1 MGRIPVA
8 GAFGVLIVFV
18 FGGFAIPAR
27 ADEVTGVW
35 DPPTLVESNDVDD
48 AFDPQVVFDS
58 MGNAIAVWRVLRG
71 NGTTIWANRYVLGS
85 GWGTPEQIGEDDGPP
100 IEYSAPPRIAADS
113 IGGITAVWTMGGDL
127 WANAFR
133 PWVGWGTPKLRST
146 PGLANIADVFA
157 SSGRAV
163 VVWRDDTSNPSESTV
178 WTAEFVPE
186 TGWGTPSLLEA
197 GSNHVHSLRLSV
209 SNAGDAIAVWA
220 RVATSPGNDPEY
232 GIMASRFVPG
242 MGWGTPIRLADGP
255 VGSFGPNI
263 AAGPAGPF
271 VVAWNNQTGAWATV
285 FLSGLGWLEPT
296 RSPASD
302 GRRWDLGVAVDRYGT
317 ATLTGCLYSGRFECL
332 DLAVKRFSPERG
344 WEGATTLRS
353 ESIDPEGIRMR
364 SIYGFHVAVTPSGG
378 RIVVWIEFSNLGGG
392 IWPGRLWA
400 SWSGAG
406 SEWETPVPIS
416 DASVD
421 SETIGQSSVAVDESG
436 AAVVVWSQHDGAR
449 YSIWASRFTPPLVL
463 DVIAPALTLTG
474 PMDGMTTDM
483 AVVTVSGV
491 TEPGVRLVVNGILV
505 AVGANGSFSFPLAL
519 FPGTNEITAMATD
532 AAGNAAKVSVHVT
545 YLSPVPSVIDGSP
558 ESLSPVLVAVGM
570 TVAALVGPSVVLS
583 RRRRRRD
590 MADGEVTERQYP
602 DVTSPEGRREATA
615 WPLPAPTFK
624 KSKDGQNPW
633 PASKSAALRL
643 TAKERILLLLFA
655 FARHAEAPEVP
666 SDLTQGSIALA
677 AGVDRRHFTQYVRP
691 LVKEGLVRERTTH
704 VQGALQ
710 RRKVYVITEVGRRKA
725 LAIRDRLRSAA
736 VLVRDAA
743 GIRES
748 TLGEV
753 LVAANGSRS
762 LLEIVRESL
771 RSEVVDLAALSPNG
785 PQPTGPPEGRAE

>member
-1 MGRIPVA
+1 VGRILVA
-8 GAFGVLIVFV
+8 GAFGVLIVFA
-18 FGGFAIPAR
+18 FGGFATPAR
-27 ADEVTGVW
+27 ADELTGVW
-35 DPPTLVESNDVDD
+35 GPPTLVERSDVGD
-48 AFDPQVVFDS
+48 AFDPQVVFDP
-58 MGNAIAVWRVLRG
+58 MGNAIAVWGVVGG
-71 NGTTIWANRYVLGS
+71 NLTTIWANRYVPGW
-85 GWGTPEQIGEDDGPP
+85 GWGTPERIGDGDPP
-100 IEYSAPPRIAADS
+100 PEFWPSPRLVADS
-113 IGGITAVWTMGGDL
+113 TGTVISVWTMGGDL
-127 WANAFR
+127 WANSFR
-133 PWVGWGTPKLRST
+133 PWAGWGIPRSRST
-146 PGLANIADVFA
+146 PGLANVADVFA

-163 VVWRDDTSNPSESTV
+163 VVWRDDTSNPFESTV
-178 WTAEFVPE
+178 WAAEFVPE

-197 GSNHVHSLRLSV
+197 GSNHVHSLRV
-209 SNAGDAIAVWA
+209 AASNAGDAIAAWV
-220 RVATSPGNDPEY
+220 RGPTSPGNDPEF

-271 VVAWNNQTGAWATV
+271 VVAWNNETGAWATV

-296 RSPASD
+296 RSPARD
-302 GRRWDLGVAVDRYGT
+302 GRRWDLGVTVDRYGT

-332 DLAVKRFSPERG
+332 DLAVERLSPERG

-353 ESIDPEGIRMR
+353 ESIDPEGIPER
-364 SIYGFHVAVTPSGG
+364 SIFGFDEAVTPSDG
-378 RIVVWIEFSNLGGG
+378 RIVVWREFSNHGGG

-400 SWSGAG
+400 SWSRAGNEWGA
-406 SEWETPVPIS
+406 PVPIS
-416 DASVD
+416 DASAD
-421 SETIGQSSVAVDESG
+421 SETIGQPSVAVDAFG
-436 AAVVVWSQHDGAR
+436 AALVVWSQHDGAR
-449 YSIWASRFTPPLVL
+449 HSIWSSRFSPLLVW
-463 DVIAPALTLTG
+463 DVIAPSLTLTS
-474 PMDGMTTDM
+474 PTDGMTTDT
-483 AVVTVSGV
+483 AVVTVGGV

-505 AVGANGSFSFPLAL
+505 AVAADGSFSFPLAL

-532 AAGNAAKVSVHVT
+532 AAGNAAKISFHVT
-545 YLSPVPSVIDGSP
+545 YRPAVPPVIEGSP
-558 ESLSPVLVAVGM
+558 DPLSPVLVAVGT

-590 MADGEVTERQYP
+590 TADGGPITRKHP
-602 DVTSPEGRREATA
+602 DAISPEERREATA
-615 WPLPAPTFK
+615 SPVPAPAFR
-624 KSKDGQNPW
+624 KSGDGENPW

-691 LVKEGLVRERTTH
+691 LLKEGLVRERTTH

-725 LAIRDRLRSAA
+725 LAIRDRLRLAA
-736 VLVRDAA
+736 VLVQDAA
-743 GIRES
+743 GTRES

-753 LVAANGSRS
+753 LVAANGSKS

-771 RSEVVDLAALSPNG
+771 RSEVVDLTALPPNG
-785 PQPTGPPEGRAE
+785 PRSTELPEGVAE